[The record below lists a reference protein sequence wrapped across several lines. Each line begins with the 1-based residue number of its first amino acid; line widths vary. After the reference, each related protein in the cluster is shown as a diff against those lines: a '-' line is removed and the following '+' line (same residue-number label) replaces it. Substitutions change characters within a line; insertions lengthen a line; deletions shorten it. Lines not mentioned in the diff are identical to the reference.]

1 MNHQPFEDWLL
12 DDEPLTIQQEL
23 ELQIH
28 LRGCTACAAMA
39 DSNLALHSVR
49 RLEPAPGFTD
59 RFAARL
65 AGWRKAQ
72 LRRQAFGT
80 IVLVVASL
88 ASLYALVGPAILDA
102 ARSPVIWL
110 RNIAVYVVALVTF
123 LSVLGQV
130 GSILLR
136 NLPSLIPPAGWFA
149 MLAAG
154 GVLGALW
161 ITLMRRLAR
170 APQGV

>member
-12 DDEPLTIQQEL
+12 DDESLTVQQER

-28 LRGCTACAAMA
+28 LRSCTACTAIA

-49 RLEPAPGFTD
+49 LVSPAPGFAD
-59 RFAARL
+59 RFQPRL
-65 AGWRKAQ
+65 AAWRRAQ
-72 LRRQAFGT
+72 LRRQAFGS
-80 IVLVVASL
+80 IVLVVAVL
-88 ASLYALVGPAILDA
+88 ALLYTLAGPTILEA
-102 ARSPVIWL
+102 VRSPVVWL
-110 RNIAVYVVALVTF
+110 REITTYLVTV
-123 LSVLGQV
+123 LTLVSVFGQV

-136 NLPSLIPPAGWFA
+136 NLPDLIPPAVWFA

-154 GVLGALW
+154 SVLAALW

-170 APQGV
+170 APQGA